1 MKVTKRR
8 IKIKRNNKRKRK
20 TKKRNMGNKRYK
32 RAIGR
37 GLKELIEASIVGNVE
52 AVRAQLNTEDNI
64 INARYNDRRREFGAT
79 ALHVACRNNKVD
91 VIRVL
96 LENGADPNSVDDF
109 GQTPLI
115 ELMLMEND
123 GNVTAAIE
131 LLLEHGADINA
142 KDSEDT
148 TALMFACLS
157 NNKNAVDVLL
167 ENRADIHLRDF
178 MGRTAL
184 QIAQEKGNG
193 EIVEAIEAAIVQ
205 EEHVP
210 ILK

>member
-1 MKVTKRR
+1 MKGTKRR
-8 IKIKRNNKRKRK
+8 IKRNNKRKTK
-20 TKKRNMGNKRYK
+20 TKKKRNIGNKRYK
-32 RAIGR
+32 RRDGK

-123 GNVTAAIE
+123 GNVSAAIE

-142 KDSEDT
+142 KDDEDT
-148 TALMFACLS
+148 TALMYACLS
-157 NNKNAVDVLL
+157 KNKNAVDVLL
-167 ENRADIHLRDF
+167 ENRADIHLRDNT
-178 MGRTAL
+178 GKTAL
-184 QIAQEKGNG
+184 QIAQDKGNAD
-193 EIVEAIEAAIVQ
+193 IVEAIEAAIVE

>member
-1 MKVTKRR
+1 MKGTKRR
-8 IKIKRNNKRKRK
+8 IKRNNKRKTK
-20 TKKRNMGNKRYK
+20 TKKKRNIGNKRYK
-32 RAIGR
+32 RRDGK

-64 INARYNDRRREFGAT
+64 INARYNDRRREFGST

-123 GNVTAAIE
+123 GNVSAAIE

-142 KDSEDT
+142 KDDEDT
-148 TALMFACLS
+148 TALMYACLS
-157 NNKNAVDVLL
+157 KNKNAVDVLL
-167 ENRADIHLRDF
+167 ENRADIHLRDNT
-178 MGRTAL
+178 GKTAL
-184 QIAQEKGNG
+184 QIAQDKGNAD
-193 EIVEAIEAAIVQ
+193 IVEAIEAAIVE